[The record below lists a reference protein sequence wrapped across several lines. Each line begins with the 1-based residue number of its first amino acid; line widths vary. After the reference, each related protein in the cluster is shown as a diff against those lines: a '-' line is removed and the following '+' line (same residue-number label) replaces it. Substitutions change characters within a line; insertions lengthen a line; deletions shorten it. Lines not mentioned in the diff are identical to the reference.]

1 MSSLCAHII
10 LSLLTLY
17 VKKKITSLTNI
28 KEKIKMKK
36 ILKRGRKMNIRSAK
50 EILEDLR
57 KLSQIIV
64 DLGYS
69 AILQDDKELAVEA
82 NILKRKIN
90 ELSYEIRLSI
100 IYASKSAWTTRK
112 EIEQLA
118 SVLQVGVAAKEI
130 SDGVEDL
137 IAIVIRGKGV
147 HPILK
152 SVFGR
157 DYIMKVVEVKK
168 SISIKD
174 MGITEEDKIDIEYLR
189 RDDIILFG
197 PISESL
203 SINPK
208 DIVLL
213 SGSPEKVEEVTR
225 KLT

>member
-1 MSSLCAHII
+1 M
-10 LSLLTLY
+10 TLY
-17 VKKKITSLTNI
+17 FLSVILRKIIQGEN
-28 KEKIKMKK
+28 
-36 ILKRGRKMNIRSAK
+36 MNIRGAK

-57 KLSQIIV
+57 RLSQIIV

-69 AILQDDKELAVEA
+69 AILQDDKDLAIET
-82 NILKRKIN
+82 NFLKRKIN

-157 DYIMKVVEVKK
+157 EYLMKVVDVPEG
-168 SISIKD
+168 ISDFSLRELKVPE
-174 MGITEEDKIDIEYLR
+174 GVNIEYVR
-189 RDDIILFG
+189 RGDEIIFAPLEDYFRIK
-197 PISESL
+197 PNDVVLISG
-203 SINPK
+203 I
-208 DIVLL
+208 
-213 SGSPEKVEEVTR
+213 PEKVEELIIFFQR
-225 KLT
+225 ILNEKG

>member
-1 MSSLCAHII
+1 M
-10 LSLLTLY
+10 
-17 VKKKITSLTNI
+17 TNA

-36 ILKRGRKMNIRSAK
+36 IARGANIMNIRSAK

-57 KLSQIIV
+57 RLSQIIV

-69 AILQDDKELAVEA
+69 AILQDDKDLAIEA
-82 NILKRKIN
+82 NILKRRIN
-90 ELSYEIRLSI
+90 ELSYDIRLSI
-100 IYASKSAWTTRK
+100 IYASKSAWTTKR

-137 IAIVIRGKGV
+137 IAIVIRGNGV

-157 DYIMKVVEVKK
+157 DYVMKVVEAKK
-168 SISIKD
+168 NISLKD
-174 MGITEEDKIDIEYLR
+174 INITEEDSIDIEYIR
-189 RDDIILFG
+189 RDDLILFS

-203 SINPK
+203 SIRPK
-208 DIVLL
+208 DIILL
-213 SGSPEKVEEVTR
+213 TGSPEKVEETAR
-225 KLT
+225 KLL